1 MAWYKAGTIS
11 VSGKTVTG
19 AGTNWTDN
27 KMGIGPGQA
36 LLIPGTG
43 SVKMYEIARVDSAT
57 KITLASDAGTV
68 SAGSAYAIMS
78 FYTDSVPD
86 FARRLAVQ
94 LSYYQ
99 SQMDGWQQIM
109 TGTGSITLEAPDDTI
124 VTISSFKKLTDDMNN
139 KLDAGATQPVFGW
152 GVNVKNPDNS
162 RTGYLGSSS
171 GNIGSG
177 TVYLV
182 NRQAGKSLE
191 LHDDGVLSYGGRGN
205 TLLTDAAAGTL
216 PRASTRTKDFNSA
229 RVGWDTVSTAV
240 DNSPISGNVYGTV
253 FSWCDQGH
261 RDYKTIPV
269 TPVQGEWW
277 HQIFY
282 NTAGKIYYRFRT
294 NASAWSAWQP
304 VYNGFNT
311 TKASDGTLKAASPVC
326 RIVKS
331 QEETAR
337 ADVDEEGFSWC
348 GAGTAN
354 GEAAGIAITRQ
365 DVGVYEIT
373 GAAGLAGD
381 GWRLLPPR
389 DPNGSGDLGIV
400 EATVTDSVITV
411 RLYKRR
417 WQLTD
422 DGDIEPVRG
431 APMDVPANSWIDVRL
446 SMPTN
451 HD

>member
-36 LLIPGTG
+36 LLIPSAG

-57 KITLASDAGTV
+57 KITLASDAGTM

-78 FYTDSVPD
+78 FYTDSVPN
-86 FARRLAVQ
+86 FARRLSAQ

-109 TGTGSITLEAPDDTI
+109 TGTGTINIEAPDGTI
-124 VTISSFKKLTDDMNN
+124 VAISSFKKLTDDMAG
-139 KLDAGATQPVFGW
+139 KAGKADLGTAAAFDIQSSTTDATPDRVMRLGGFGLGRTLPTALQLSSLGTTTPTGFYWSSLD
-152 GVNVKNPDNS
+152 
-162 RTGYLGSSS
+162 GSISS
-171 GNIGSG
+171 VPPASG
-177 TVYLV
+177 TYVTLLMQRGERPCALAMNYLV
-182 NRQAGKSLE
+182 GKSFF
-191 LHDDGVLSYGGRGN
+191 GY
-205 TLLTDAAAGTL
+205 
-216 PRASTRTKDFNSA
+216 RTAN
-229 RVGWDTVSTAV
+229 GW
-240 DNSPISGNVYGTV
+240 
-253 FSWCDQGH
+253 SWVEAYTTG
-261 RDYKTIPV
+261 
-269 TPVQGEWW
+269 
-277 HQIFY
+277 
-282 NTAGKIYYRFRT
+282 
-294 NASAWSAWQP
+294 
-304 VYNGFNT
+304 NT

-422 DGDIEPVRG
+422 DGDIEPARG

-446 SMPTN
+446 SMPVSA
-451 HD
+451 DIV